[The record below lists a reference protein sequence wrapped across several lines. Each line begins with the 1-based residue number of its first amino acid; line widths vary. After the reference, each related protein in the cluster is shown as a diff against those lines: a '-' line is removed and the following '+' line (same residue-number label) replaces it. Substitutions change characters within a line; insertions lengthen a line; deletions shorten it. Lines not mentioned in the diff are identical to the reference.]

1 MRILQIRF
9 NNLNSLVGEW
19 QIDLTDPAYTADGIF
34 AITGPTGAGKSTL
47 LDAICLALYGRTP
60 RQSRVNASQ
69 NEVMSRQTGEC
80 FAEVV
85 FETPQGR
92 WCCHWSQHR
101 SRKKADGVLQQPRH
115 EVSEADTGKV
125 LVTKLKDVAGT
136 VERLTG
142 MDFERFTRSMLLAQ
156 GGFAAFL
163 QADADARAPILEQIT
178 GTSIYS
184 EISKAVHQRRG
195 EEKQGLEQLKAAQS
209 GLQLLE
215 PEAEE
220 EIRRELAVLNE
231 RMHEHQ
237 EQVDRQQMLLNWRQ
251 QLNQEAEQLKRLQQD
266 QQTLEQDQDIFAPKQ
281 YLLQQA
287 QQAEALRPEF
297 EPLRQRRKDLADA
310 TDGLEQL
317 QVGVPALQQA
327 QKEAVDALQGARQQ
341 LLHAESERERQQ
353 PLLAQ
358 LREQDWAIQ
367 AQQKRLQ
374 QLKAE
379 LPADALKGPAPD
391 PAALQRAMQQTEN
404 ALSEVLQGS
413 HRDVL
418 RQRQEQVRTRGE
430 QLRDL
435 LALVRQ
441 VDELKQEETG
451 LTAAQAALEKQQAE
465 ARQQCEQLK
474 ARLEP
479 LHREQRDLL
488 KLQRLAERIADLE
501 QQRHELEPGK
511 PCPLCGSEQ
520 HPWRTTHPPS
530 LSEEAVRLQRLEK
543 QLANLQQEQQHQA
556 IQQAQL
562 ERDVSHQQKLL
573 QTTQQKRTVL
583 DTPMSECLQQLNLAE
598 RPPQDE
604 LNEAYREA
612 GEQWKQLKHQLD
624 CIDALDAE
632 QKQQQL
638 EHDRLQQR
646 LVVDEAAAEQ
656 LQLQQQRAAL
666 SPESNTEAWEV
677 RLNATVE
684 QARHAQ
690 EQAQAAASSNEQA
703 LKQRQH
709 QIVDREGAV
718 QRLTQDTE
726 QLLAAFNTAL
736 ASSLF
741 ADETALQA
749 ALLPREQL
757 QALQREAET
766 LNARATE
773 LKALLGRSEQ
783 SLSTLQQQALSELSA
798 TQLDEALQ
806 QLFQQQHTLLE
817 QRGSL
822 QQTLSLNS
830 ERKAQFG
837 AQQKAIDAQQR
848 ELSRWEQLHELI
860 GSADGKKFRNFA
872 QGLTFELMVGHAN
885 RQLQKMSDR
894 YLLVRDI
901 DQPLELNVIDNY
913 QAGEVRST
921 KNLSGGE
928 SFLISLALALGLS
941 GMASRNV
948 RVDSLFLDEGF
959 GTLDEEALETALD
972 TLSGLQQEGKLIGV
986 ISHVQALK
994 DRIATRI
1001 EVQPLSGGC
1010 SGISGPGC
1018 VALTG

>member
-9 NNLNSLVGEW
+9 NNLNSLAGEW

-47 LDAICLALYGRTP
+47 LDAVCLALYGRTP

-101 SRKKADGVLQQPRH
+101 SRKKADGALQQPKH
-115 EVSEADTGKV
+115 EVSEVDSGKV
-125 LVTKLKDVAGT
+125 LVTKLKDVAET

-142 MDFERFTRSMLLAQ
+142 MDFDRFTRSMLLAQ

-184 EISKAVHQRRG
+184 DISKAVHQRRG
-195 EEKQGLEQLKAAQS
+195 EEKQALEQLKAAQS

-215 PEAEE
+215 PEAEA
-220 EIRRELAVLNE
+220 EIGRELAELNE
-231 RMHEHQ
+231 RVHEHQ
-237 EQVDRQQMLLNWRQ
+237 TQVDQQQALLNWRQ
-251 QLNQEAEQLKRLQQD
+251 QLDAETAQLQRLQQD
-266 QQTLEQDQDIFAPKQ
+266 QQQLEQAQHAFA
-281 YLLQQA
+281 LQQ
-287 QQAEALRPEF
+287 Q
-297 EPLRQRRKDLADA
+297 
-310 TDGLEQL
+310 
-317 QVGVPALQQA
+317 ALQQA
-327 QKEAVDALQGARQQ
+327 QHAEELRSEFELLRQRRRDLTAAAEELAQLQAGVPALAQAQQTAAEALHAARQQ
-341 LLHAESERERQQ
+341 LAHTETERERQQ
-353 PLLAQ
+353 PLLTQ

-367 AQQKRLQ
+367 AQQNRLQ
-374 QLKAE
+374 QLQAQLPDE
-379 LPADALKGPAPD
+379 LLQGPAPD
-391 PAALQRAMQQTEN
+391 PTLLQQAMQKTQT
-404 ALSEVLQGS
+404 ALAEVLGGS
-413 HRDVL
+413 NRSEL
-418 RQRQEQVRTRGE
+418 KQQQEQVRARGE

-435 LALVRQ
+435 LGLVRQ
-441 VDELKQEETG
+441 ADELQQEEAG
-451 LTAAQAALEKQQAE
+451 LTATRTALDKQQAE
-465 ARQQCEQLK
+465 AQQQGEQLL

-479 LHREQRDLL
+479 LQREQQDLL

-511 PCPLCGSEQ
+511 SCPLCGSEE
-520 HPWRTTHPPS
+520 HPWRTAQPPN
-530 LSEEAVRLQRLEK
+530 LSAEAVRLQRLEQ
-543 QLANLQQEQQHQA
+543 QLAELQQTQQQQV

-562 ERDVSHQQKLL
+562 ERDASHQQQQL
-573 QTTQQKRTVL
+573 QSLQQKRAAL
-583 DTPMSECLQQLNLAE
+583 DAPIHACLLQLDWAECPAQDALSEAH
-598 RPPQDE
+598 RKT
-604 LNEAYREA
+604 
-612 GEQWKQLKHQLD
+612 GEQWKQLQQQLD
-624 CIDALDAE
+624 RIDALEAE
-632 QKQQQL
+632 QKQQEQQQV
-638 EHDRLQQR
+638 RQQQR
-646 LVVDEAAAEQ
+646 LEVDTAAAE
-656 LQLQQQRAAL
+656 LARLQQQRTAL
-666 SPESNTEAWEV
+666 SPEPNTDAWDA
-677 RLNATVE
+677 RLKAAVD
-684 QARHAQ
+684 QARKAQ
-690 EQAQAAASSNEQA
+690 EQAQTTASESEQA
-703 LKQRQH
+703 LKRCQD
-709 QIVDREGAV
+709 QIADREAAR

-726 QLLAAFNTAL
+726 HLQTAFNAVL
-736 ASSLF
+736 VQSVF

-757 QALQREAET
+757 QALQREADA
-766 LNARATE
+766 LSARATE

-783 SLSTLQQQALSELSA
+783 SLATLQQQALTEQSA
-798 TQLDEALQ
+798 TQLDETLQ
-806 QLFQQQHTLLE
+806 QLKRQQGTLLE

-822 QQTLSLNS
+822 QQTLTLNA

-837 AQQKAIDAQQR
+837 AQQHAIDAQQR

-894 YLLVRDI
+894 YLLVRDL

-1001 EVQPLSGGC
+1001 EVQPASGGR
-1010 SGISGPGC
+1010 SRISGPGC
-1018 VALTG
+1018 RALN

>member
-9 NNLNSLVGEW
+9 NNLNSLAGEW

-47 LDAICLALYGRTP
+47 LDAVCLALYGRTP

-101 SRKKADGVLQQPRH
+101 SRKKADGALQQPKH
-115 EVSEADTGKV
+115 EVSEVASGKV
-125 LVTKLKDVAGT
+125 LVTKLKDVAET

-142 MDFERFTRSMLLAQ
+142 MDFDRFTRSMLLAQ

-184 EISKAVHQRRG
+184 DISKAVHQRRG
-195 EEKQGLEQLKAAQS
+195 EEKQALEQLKAAQS

-215 PEAEE
+215 PEAEA
-220 EIRRELAVLNE
+220 EIGRELAELNE
-231 RMHEHQ
+231 RVHEHQ
-237 EQVDRQQMLLNWRQ
+237 TQVDQQQALLNWRQ
-251 QLNQEAEQLKRLQQD
+251 QLDAETAQLQRLQQD
-266 QQTLEQDQDIFAPKQ
+266 QQQLEQAQHAFAPQ
-281 YLLQQA
+281 QQALQQA
-287 QQAEALRPEF
+287 QHAEALRSEF
-297 EPLRQRRKDLADA
+297 ELLRQRRRDLSAA
-310 TDGLEQL
+310 AEELTQL
-317 QVGVPALQQA
+317 QVGVPALAQA
-327 QKEAVDALQGARQQ
+327 QQTAAEALHAARQQ
-341 LLHAESERERQQ
+341 LAHTETERERQQ
-353 PLLAQ
+353 PLLTQ

-367 AQQKRLQ
+367 AQQNRLQ
-374 QLKAE
+374 QLQAQLPAE
-379 LPADALKGPAPD
+379 LLQGPAPD
-391 PAALQRAMQQTEN
+391 PTLLQQAMQQTQT
-404 ALSEVLQGS
+404 ALANVLGSSNRSELKQ
-413 HRDVL
+413 
-418 RQRQEQVRTRGE
+418 QQEQVRARGE

-435 LALVRQ
+435 LGLVRQ
-441 VDELKQEETG
+441 ADELQQEEAG
-451 LTAAQAALEKQQAE
+451 LTATRTALDKQQA
-465 ARQQCEQLK
+465 AAQQQGEQLL

-479 LHREQRDLL
+479 LQREQQDLL

-511 PCPLCGSEQ
+511 PCPLCGSEE
-520 HPWRTTHPPS
+520 HPWRTAQPPS
-530 LSEEAVRLQRLEK
+530 LSEEAVRLQRLE
-543 QLANLQQEQQHQA
+543 QELAELQRAQQQQA

-562 ERDVSHQQKLL
+562 ERDASHQYQQL
-573 QTTQQKRTVL
+573 QTLQQKRAAL
-583 DTPMSECLQQLNLAE
+583 DAPIHACLLQLGWTECPA
-598 RPPQDE
+598 QDV
-604 LNEAYREA
+604 LNEAYRNA
-612 GEQWKQLKHQLD
+612 GEQWKQLQQQLD
-624 CIDALDAE
+624 RIDALEAE
-632 QKQQQL
+632 QKQQEQQQV
-638 EHDRLQQR
+638 RQQQR
-646 LVVDEAAAEQ
+646 LEVDTAAAE
-656 LQLQQQRAAL
+656 LARLQQQRTAL
-666 SPESNTEAWEV
+666 SPEPNTDAWDA
-677 RLNATVE
+677 RLKAAVD
-684 QARHAQ
+684 QARKAQ
-690 EQAQAAASSNEQA
+690 EQAQTTASESEQA
-703 LKQRQH
+703 LKRCQD
-709 QIVDREGAV
+709 QIADREAAR

-726 QLLAAFNTAL
+726 HLQTAFNAVL
-736 ASSLF
+736 VQSVF

-757 QALQREAET
+757 QALQREADA
-766 LNARATE
+766 LSARATE

-783 SLSTLQQQALSELSA
+783 SLATLQQQALTEQSA
-798 TQLDEALQ
+798 TQLNETLQ
-806 QLFQQQHTLLE
+806 QLKRQQGTLLE

-822 QQTLSLNS
+822 QQTLTLNA

-837 AQQKAIDAQQR
+837 AQQHAIDAQQR

-901 DQPLELNVIDNY
+901 EQPLELNVIDNY

-994 DRIATRI
+994 DRIATRV
-1001 EVQPLSGGC
+1001 EVQPASGGR
-1010 SGISGPGC
+1010 SRISGPGC
-1018 VALTG
+1018 RALN